1 MNEIGAE
8 RSGPVTWARDWLK
21 PLQEALL
28 LTIIAGGVGAAVNL
42 IHPERIPFV
51 AGRDYETMVPCPEP
65 GGEVK
70 VMKPN
75 DPLLSGSDTFVVDAR
90 PAEQYAEWHLGA
102 AMKVPYDYLDPTPD
116 DIIRELARRIA
127 RSKAKRVVVYGD
139 GDQPDTG
146 EQLGKE
152 ISGKGIKHVFFVE
165 GGIKNLKPARKAGGV
180 Q

>member
-102 AMKVPYDYLDPTPD
+102 AMNGPMTTW
-116 DIIRELARRIA
+116 IRLLMISFASWPGGSRG
-127 RSKAKRVVVYGD
+127 AKRNVWWFTVMVTSLTPVSSWAKRYLVRGSN
-139 GDQPDTG
+139 TCSLLR
-146 EQLGKE
+146 EASR
-152 ISGKGIKHVFFVE
+152 I
-165 GGIKNLKPARKAGGV
+165 
-180 Q
+180 